1 VQESCAAERATPFRD
16 DNGTQLER
24 GLTPARASR
33 RAGPGAVGRL
43 LRHRNFGP
51 YFVGNACSA
60 SGAWFQNLA
69 SAVLLYRLTHSTLVL
84 GVLQFAQFGPVLFLA
99 PWTGAA
105 ADRFNR
111 RRLLLTTQAAQTAL
125 TAVLAGF
132 AFAGL
137 ATEGVVLGFSFVLGV
152 LTALALPAQQALI
165 ASLVDRD
172 DLPSAVALNSMTY
185 NVARAVGPSLA
196 ALFIAAFGVAGAF
209 AVNSIS
215 YLVLAV
221 AVLVVRPR
229 PQQRAESSR
238 LRESLR
244 LIRREPRLAA
254 YLLIVAVVGFASDP
268 VNALAPAFAHEFG
281 HSATVGGY
289 LLGVF
294 GAGAVT
300 AAFVVA
306 GRTAGSRLRM
316 VATLGLLSFGMI
328 LFSLTPWLALALV
341 FLFAAG
347 FGYLASNTS
356 ATARL
361 QLEVDE
367 TQRGRIMA
375 LWGIAF
381 LGVRPLAS
389 LIDGA
394 IASAAGVRVAGVV
407 LALPALTV
415 ALVIAASALR
425 ARASSPSAA

>member
-1 VQESCAAERATPFRD
+1 M
-16 DNGTQLER
+16 ER
-24 GLTPARASR
+24 GLTPARR
-33 RAGPGAVGRL
+33 GPGAVGRL

-69 SAVLLYRLTHSTLVL
+69 SAVLIYRLTHSAVLL
-84 GVLQFAQFGPVLFLA
+84 GVLQFAQFGPILLLA

-105 ADRFNR
+105 ADRFDR

-125 TAVLAGF
+125 TGGLAAL

-137 ATEGVVLGFSFVLGV
+137 AGEEVVLGFSFALGI
-152 LTALALPAQQALI
+152 LTALALPAQQALL

-196 ALFIAAFGVAGAF
+196 AIVIAAFGVSIAF
-209 AVNSIS
+209 AINSVS
-215 YLVLAV
+215 YLVLAA

-229 PQQRAESSR
+229 PQERAGSTR
-238 LRESLR
+238 LRESFA

-281 HSATVGGY
+281 HSATVGGF
-289 LLGVF
+289 LLGIF

-306 GRTAGSRLRM
+306 GRTAGSGRRM
-316 VATLGLLSFGMI
+316 VATLGLLSGGMI
-328 LFSLTPWLALALV
+328 LFSLTPWLPVALG

-361 QLEVDE
+361 QLEVSE
-367 TQRGRIMA
+367 IQRGRIMA

-381 LGVRPLAS
+381 LGVRPFAS

-407 LALPALTV
+407 LALPALVV
-415 ALVIAASALR
+415 ALAIAFR
-425 ARASSPSAA
+425 SAAQRTVSVPVSRGSLPKR